1 MLNVVSN
8 QQERI
13 KSMRFYTVKQMSMRH
28 PAFSQ
33 SALRALIFKADQNG
47 LAPAITRV
55 GRKVLI
61 EEDKFIRWLKDDK
74 CLVREEES
82 KLKEN
87 PYLVSDQNTPKKSET
102 PKNKTAKTKKKDKKL
117 IKNDNDD
124 QQDLF

>member
-1 MLNVVSN
+1 M
-8 QQERI
+8 ERI
-13 KSMRFYTVKQMSMRH
+13 VFMGFYTVKQMSMRH
-28 PAFSQ
+28 TAFSE

-55 GRKVLI
+55 GRKVLTD
-61 EEDKFIRWLKDDK
+61 EDKFIRWLKDNK

-87 PYLVSDQNTPKKSET
+87 PYLVSDQDTPKKSET
-102 PKNKTAKTKKKDKKL
+102 PKSKTAQTKKKKKDKKL
-117 IKNDNDD
+117 VKNDDDD